1 LHPAGCGLRI
11 SQSATLRAGLHAMS
25 DQETITGG
33 WRSIVAGVSSAARD
47 LAGTPGSPPDA
58 LGDAEEW
65 RRTPLI
71 PERYRIR
78 ATEEGRFLLCEEAPR
93 VRVSVNASKSFSEA
107 EARDLGKRVI
117 LLDGAGSF
125 PPLLDNKNKIY
136 NLDHHEGCE
145 RTFTLATCEQALLVV
160 HGGVQLAEGDWTV
173 YANEPDLD
181 TVLAIW
187 CLLNYE
193 RLQHLDERSRDILFP
208 LIRLEGAIDANGME
222 LARLC
227 GLPERALAEAQH
239 RLDRLLARERE
250 IKARGLWFATDL
262 LQFTR
267 EALMDIDRLIFS
279 EHDFSEYAHV
289 EEVYGHVEIGRRRVA
304 VACRDDAGIYE
315 VERSLKK
322 RWGDQLALIVLEKEP
337 HRYTLRRPAALSD
350 IDLRAAYATLN
361 LLDPAVDGRPP
372 GKTWGGSDSIGGSPR
387 PAGTLLG
394 PGDLLKVLRLA
405 YRTRKARARL
415 GRLVLALALG
425 LGVVAF
431 AAAIAWLGT
440 RSLPGLPAALE
451 QAARLSGFSVIAVLT
466 TWLLTRRLSDHR
478 PWLFG
483 RRRPAWGRW
492 LWLAPVVVVAWI
504 PCRAWFPQAFSPQ
517 PEHLGALAGS
527 LVLAAF
533 AVEYGFRG
541 LVHGVLI
548 LDAPVQMPGGP
559 WFLSRAAVVSALA
572 YALAILAATPPWI
585 FLSPAPWIA
594 PVEEIALVVAAALS
608 GGLALGVIRERSLS
622 IWPGVA
628 LQILAVSAGAGFW
641 LGWAS

>member
-1 LHPAGCGLRI
+1 
-11 SQSATLRAGLHAMS
+11 MS
-25 DQETITGG
+25 DQQTLTGG

-47 LAGTPGSPPDA
+47 IAGTPGPPRDA
-58 LGDAEEW
+58 LDDSGEW
-65 RRTPLI
+65 RPTPLI
-71 PERYRIR
+71 PNRYRIR
-78 ATEEGRFLLCEEAPR
+78 ETDEGRFLLCEEAPR
-93 VRVSVNASKSFSEA
+93 VRVSVSASHSFSEA

-125 PPLLDNKNKIY
+125 PLLLDNKSKIY
-136 NLDHHEGCE
+136 NFDHHEGCE

-160 HGGVQLAEGDWTV
+160 HSGLPLAEGDWSV

-193 RLQHLDERSRDILFP
+193 RLPRLDERSRDILFP
-208 LIRLEGAIDANGME
+208 MIRLEGAIDANGTE

-227 GLPERALAEAQH
+227 GLPERALAAAQQ

-250 IKARGLWFATDL
+250 IKSRGLWFATDL
-262 LQFTR
+262 LQFTL
-267 EALMDIDRLIFS
+267 EALTDIDRLIYS
-279 EHDFSEYAHV
+279 GHEFSEYAHV
-289 EEVYGHVEIGRRRVA
+289 EEVYGHVEIGKRRVA

-315 VERSLKK
+315 VERRLKT
-322 RWGDQLALIVLEKEP
+322 RWGDQLVLIALEKEP
-337 HRYTLRRPAALSD
+337 HHYTLRRTEALSD
-350 IDLRAAYATLN
+350 IDLRGAYAKLN

-372 GKTWGGSDSIGGSPR
+372 GKAWGGSANIGGSPR
-387 PAGTLLG
+387 PTGTLLG

-405 YRTRKARARL
+405 YRTPTAWARI
-415 GRLVLALALG
+415 GRVGLALALG

-431 AAAIAWLGT
+431 AAAIAWPGT
-440 RSLPGLPAALE
+440 RLLPEMPTALE
-451 QAARLSGFSVIAVLT
+451 QAARLSGFSGIAVLT
-466 TWLLTRRLSDHR
+466 TWLLTRRLSERR

-483 RRRPAWGRW
+483 RRRPASGRW
-492 LWLAPVVVVAWI
+492 LWLAPLVVVAAI

-517 PEHLGALAGS
+517 PEHLAALAAS

-548 LDAPVQMPGGP
+548 LDAPVQTPGGP
-559 WFLSRAAVVSALA
+559 WFLSRAVVVSALA
-572 YALAILAATPPWI
+572 YALATLAATLPWM
-585 FLSPAPWIA
+585 FLSPAPWIE
-594 PVEEIALVVAAALS
+594 PVEEIAVVAAAAFA

-628 LQILAVSAGAGFW
+628 LQILGGFVGAGFW

>member
-1 LHPAGCGLRI
+1 
-11 SQSATLRAGLHAMS
+11 MS
-25 DQETITGG
+25 DQQTHAGG

-47 LAGTPGSPPDA
+47 LTGTPDAPRDA
-58 LGDAEEW
+58 LSDSGEW
-65 RRTPLI
+65 RPTPLI
-71 PERYRIR
+71 PDRYRIR
-78 ATEEGRFLLCEEAPR
+78 ETEEGSFLLCEEAPR
-93 VRVSVNASKSFSEA
+93 VRISVSASHSFSEA

-125 PPLLDNKNKIY
+125 PLLLDNKSKIY
-136 NLDHHEGCE
+136 NFDHHEGCE

-160 HGGVQLAEGDWTV
+160 HSGLPLAEGDWTV

-193 RLQHLDERSRDILFP
+193 RLPRLDQRSRDILFP
-208 LIRLEGAIDANGME
+208 MIRLEGAIDANGTE

-227 GLPERALAEAQH
+227 GLPERSLAEAQQ
-239 RLDRLLARERE
+239 RIDRLLARERD

-262 LQFTR
+262 LHFTL
-267 EALMDIDRLIFS
+267 ESLTDIDRLIYS
-279 EHDFSEYAHV
+279 GHDFSEYAQV
-289 EEVYGHVEIGRRRVA
+289 EEVYGHVEIARRRVA

-315 VERSLKK
+315 VERSLKT
-322 RWGDQLALIVLEKEP
+322 RWGNQLALIALEKEP
-337 HRYTLRRPAALSD
+337 HHYTLRRTEALSD
-350 IDLRAAYATLN
+350 LDLRAAYAKLN

-372 GKTWGGSDSIGGSPR
+372 GKAWGGSDNIGGSPR
-387 PAGTLLG
+387 PTGTLLG
-394 PGDLLKVLRLA
+394 PGDLLKILRLA
-405 YRTRKARARL
+405 YRKPTAWARL
-415 GRLVLALALG
+415 GRVGLAFALG

-431 AAAIAWLGT
+431 SSATAWLGM
-440 RSLPGLPAALE
+440 RLLPGLRGLPEVLE

-466 TWLLTRRLSDHR
+466 TWVLTRSLSDR
-478 PWLFG
+478 RAWLFG
-483 RRRPAWGRW
+483 LRRPAWGRW
-492 LWLAPVVVVAWI
+492 LWLVPVVVVAAV

-527 LVLAAF
+527 LLLAAF

-548 LDAPVQMPGGP
+548 LDAPVQKPGGP
-559 WFLSRAAVVSALA
+559 WFFSRAVGVSAFA
-572 YALAILAATPPWI
+572 YALATLVATLPWI
-585 FLSPAPWIA
+585 LLSPAPWIE
-594 PVEEIALVVAAALS
+594 PVEEIVVVAAAALA

-622 IWPGVA
+622 LWPGVA
-628 LQILAVSAGAGFW
+628 LQILGGFAGAGFW

>member
-1 LHPAGCGLRI
+1 
-11 SQSATLRAGLHAMS
+11 MS
-25 DQETITGG
+25 DQPTTTGG
-33 WRSIVAGVSSAARD
+33 WRSIVAGVSSAAWDR
-47 LAGTPGSPPDA
+47 AGTPGAPRDA
-58 LGDAEEW
+58 LGDSGEW
-65 RRTPLI
+65 RPAPLI
-71 PERYRIR
+71 PDRYRIR
-78 ATEEGRFLLCEEAPR
+78 ETEEGRFLLCEEAPR
-93 VRVSVNASKSFSEA
+93 VRVSVNASHSFSEA

-125 PPLLDNKNKIY
+125 PLLLDNKTKIY

-160 HGGVQLAEGDWTV
+160 HSGLPLAEGDWTV

-193 RLQHLDERSRDILFP
+193 RLPRLDERSRDILFP
-208 LIRLEGAIDANGME
+208 MIRLEGAIDANGTE

-227 GLPERALAEAQH
+227 GLPERALAEAQQ

-262 LQFTR
+262 LQFTC
-267 EALMDIDRLIFS
+267 EILTDIDRLIYRG
-279 EHDFSEYAHV
+279 HDFSEYAHV
-289 EEVYGHVEIGRRRVA
+289 EEVYGHVEIGKRRVA
-304 VACRDDAGIYE
+304 VVCRDDAGIYE

-322 RWGDQLALIVLEKEP
+322 RWGDQLALIALEKEP
-337 HRYTLRRPAALSD
+337 HHYTLRRTETLSD
-350 IDLRAAYATLN
+350 IHLRAAYAKLN

-372 GKTWGGSDSIGGSPR
+372 GKAWGGSDNIGGSPR
-387 PAGTLLG
+387 PTGTLLG

-405 YRTRKARARL
+405 YRTPKAWARL
-415 GRLVLALALG
+415 GRVGLALALG

-440 RSLPGLPAALE
+440 RSLPGLPVALE

-466 TWLLTRRLSDHR
+466 TWVLTRRLSDRR

-483 RRRPAWGRW
+483 RRRPARGRW
-492 LWLAPVVVVAWI
+492 LWLAPVVVVAAI

-559 WFLSRAAVVSALA
+559 WFLSRAAVVSAFA
-572 YALAILAATPPWI
+572 YALATLAATLPSI
-585 FLSPAPWIA
+585 FLSPAPWIE
-594 PVEEIALVVAAALS
+594 PVEEIAVVAAAALA

-622 IWPGVA
+622 IWPGAA
-628 LQILAVSAGAGFW
+628 LQILGGFAGAGFW